1 MPGFEEK
8 PKKVTRA
15 NKNSTSS
22 GQTENGEGF
31 ERYKK
36 YLKEEQRHEQTPSL
50 SSTTNNKNCEEQK
63 EELLSS
69 LSFLIF
75 FITFYIEE
83 YGYLADRVTVEK
95 LSLDTTFDDL
105 VFDDV
110 GKVNLYTT
118 VHHRYV
124 DILKQTQKFGIL
136 TFQKFD
142 KCVTVG
148 DLYELIITK
157 DV

>member
-8 PKKVTRA
+8 QPKKVTRA
-15 NKNSTSS
+15 NKNSNSS

-36 YLKEEQRHEQTPSL
+36 YLKEEQRHEQTPTL
-50 SSTTNNKNCEEQK
+50 SSTTKNSVEQTG
-63 EELLSS
+63 ELLSS